1 MQFNSYIFILAFLP
15 LMIILYFLLN
25 KYNFIAGKSI
35 LIFGSL
41 FFYAYSNKTTLIF
54 LSISVIINYS
64 FTLLIRKFKWKKLF
78 LTVPVIINIGFL
90 LYFKYLNFVILNIT
104 NLFKIE
110 YSYKDIVFPI
120 GISFITFQ
128 QIAYLVSMYREEIVY
143 DNFVDYLTYI
153 LYFPKLLMGPLV
165 EPADFLS
172 QINDSETKK
181 INWNHIAEGLKIFS
195 FGLFKK
201 MLLADTFANAVSW
214 GYANIDIATSMDWY
228 LVMLSYTFQIYFDFS
243 GYSDMAVGISRM
255 FNITLPINFDSP
267 YKAISIRDFWKR
279 WHISL
284 TVFLTRYIY
293 IPLGGNR
300 KGKIRTYLNTMI
312 IFLISG
318 IWHGANWTFILW
330 GILHGILSV
339 FERIFEKAEKK
350 VIEPVRWF
358 FTFLWINILWLL
370 FSANSVSQW
379 KVILTKI
386 FTFQNTSISDELINV
401 FKIQELNVVTNMFH
415 IENMTSNIR
424 GLWLLAFIIISY
436 GICLL
441 PENNYKKMSKLSLVT
456 MILAAVACSWS
467 ILCLSK
473 ESVFVYFNF

>member
-1 MQFNSYIFILAFLP
+1 MAYFI
-15 LMIILYFLLN
+15 N
-25 KYNFIAGKSI
+25 C
-35 LIFGSL
+35 
-41 FFYAYSNKTTLIF
+41 
-54 LSISVIINYS
+54 
-64 FTLLIRKFKWKKLF
+64 
-78 LTVPVIINIGFL
+78 
-90 LYFKYLNFVILNIT
+90 
-104 NLFKIE
+104 
-110 YSYKDIVFPI
+110 
-120 GISFITFQ
+120 
-128 QIAYLVSMYREEIVY
+128 
-143 DNFVDYLTYI
+143 
-153 LYFPKLLMGPLV
+153 
-165 EPADFLS
+165 
-172 QINDSETKK
+172 
-181 INWNHIAEGLKIFS
+181 
-195 FGLFKK
+195 
-201 MLLADTFANAVSW
+201 
-214 GYANIDIATSMDWY
+214 
-228 LVMLSYTFQIYFDFS
+228 
-243 GYSDMAVGISRM
+243 
-255 FNITLPINFDSP
+255 
-267 YKAISIRDFWKR
+267 
-279 WHISL
+279 
-284 TVFLTRYIY
+284 FLTRYIY

-415 IENMTSNIR
+415 LENMTSNIR

-456 MILAAVACSWS
+456 MI
-467 ILCLSK
+467 
-473 ESVFVYFNF
+473 